1 MGSSL
6 DYVLAQLRY
15 LGRSREVA
23 RIRLGVI
30 VSLDRARARL
40 QHAERRR

>member
-6 DYVLAQLRY
+6 DYVLAQLCF
-15 LGRSREVA
+15 LCRSKDVA

-30 VSLDRARARL
+30 VALDRCAATKR
-40 QHAERRR
+40 HGERRR